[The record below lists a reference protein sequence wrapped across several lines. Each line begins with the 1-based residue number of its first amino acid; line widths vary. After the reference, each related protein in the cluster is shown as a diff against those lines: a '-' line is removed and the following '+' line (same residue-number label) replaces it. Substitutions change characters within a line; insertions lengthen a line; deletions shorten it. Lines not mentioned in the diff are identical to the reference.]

1 MNAARDTTTA
11 ISQGLYLG
19 FQMSWSSVS
28 AAELIG
34 GIRSAPR
41 SCRGEAGGP
50 VFSRLEHN
58 FHRNFQGNK
67 SMEPCVLGLVHHTHA
82 ASAKSFEDAVVR
94 DGLADE
100 SVGVR
105 HSAVMLGDELR

>member
-11 ISQGLYLG
+11 ISHGLYLG

-50 VFSRLEHN
+50 GFLPARAQFSSE
-58 FHRNFQGNK
+58 FSGQQVDGG
-67 SMEPCVLGLVHHTHA
+67 VLGLVHHTHA

-94 DGLADE
+94 DRLADD
-100 SVGVR
+100 
-105 HSAVMLGDELR
+105 MLGAELR